1 MQINV
6 ATPLYD
12 YDGVQITEKGN
23 AANPEATPTPY
34 TVAVVLV
41 IAATCAPPAGKIYE
55 RQEQIDRYQLGGR
68 IRAAAAHPSNTN
80 LDLTASESV
89 MLQNDICRLFGPI
102 LAGQVLPLLD
112 G

>member
-1 MQINV
+1 MQVNV

-23 AANPEATPTPY
+23 AANPDATVTPY

-41 IAATCAPPAGKIYE
+41 VAATCAPPAGKIYTK
-55 RQEQIDRYQLGGR
+55 QEQIDRYQLGGR
-68 IRAAAAHPSNTN
+68 VRAAAAHPSNN
-80 LDLTASESV
+80 YIDLTASESV
-89 MLQNDICRLFGPI
+89 MLQDDITRLFGPI